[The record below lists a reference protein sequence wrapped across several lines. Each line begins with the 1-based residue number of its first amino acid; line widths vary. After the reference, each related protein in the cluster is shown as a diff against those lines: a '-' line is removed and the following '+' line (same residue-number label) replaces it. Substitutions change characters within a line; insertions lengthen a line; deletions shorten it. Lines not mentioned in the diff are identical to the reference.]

1 MHLHLKKVRVFMGSR
16 AKAASTAS
24 FMILPFQ
31 YSQIRQKGIGLVVPF
46 DFALDDECWRWLP
59 AGASL
64 YIMRTLRPGETA
76 VTAKLAKEVSSSEAV
91 VPAVRSLLSAQPSS
105 VAYGCTSGS
114 FIGGIAG
121 EALLCEAMQQAGAE
135 IAVTTSGA
143 MVMALKEL
151 GVRCISIATPYNEEL
166 TRLLVDFLKIV

>member
-1 MHLHLKKVRVFMGSR
+1 MGSR

-31 YSQIRQKGIGLVVPF
+31 YSQISQKGIGLVVPF

-91 VPAVRSLLSAQPSS
+91 VPRGTIVIICTAN
-105 VAYGCTSGS
+105 GCCLWLYLRKFYRWYSGR
-114 FIGGIAG
+114 GIT
-121 EALLCEAMQQAGAE
+121 
-135 IAVTTSGA
+135 V
-143 MVMALKEL
+143 
-151 GVRCISIATPYNEEL
+151 
-166 TRLLVDFLKIV
+166 